1 MRPKTGRK
9 ADVVCAVQNV
19 DALMRELACMYPRPA
34 YATAEEVRYADEL
47 RLQLRARLL
56 RDAAPRTGPWYVGAD

>member
-1 MRPKTGRK
+1 MRPKTFMMR
-9 ADVVCAVQNV
+9 AVPNV
-19 DALMRELACMYPRPA
+19 DAPKREVGCTSPEPLC
-34 YATAEEVRYADEL
+34 ATAEEVAYADEL